1 MRLTRS
7 LPTRVEPVTRAL
19 ALQSGGVRPIKRSEM
34 TTGAHEL
41 GHGADR
47 DEAVQWEVRPGWRAY
62 IARQLGNKHL
72 TAVEWLEAVMHFLVA
87 MVLLGVAGYVLYHT
101 AYDLFSHPKD
111 QTFATVATNAV
122 NGVLFAIIIL
132 EVMRTVLAHFD
143 HGGLQLQPFLII
155 GTISAIR
162 EILSVGARLS
172 LNGTTFS
179 TEEIHTSL
187 IELGVNAGV
196 VVGLAFALVLVRR
209 LAGIREGDE

>member
-1 MRLTRS
+1 MA
-7 LPTRVEPVTRAL
+7 VEAQPRNARDQHQVPEAQRAP
-19 ALQSGGVRPIKRSEM
+19 AVRAGGLRGYLHQRFA
-34 TTGAHEL
+34 GAHL
-41 GHGADR
+41 SS
-47 DEAVQWEVRPGWRAY
+47 
-62 IARQLGNKHL
+62 
-72 TAVEWLEAVMHFLVA
+72 VEWVEAVMHYLVA

-101 AYDLFSHPKD
+101 VIDLFTPARHS
-111 QTFATVATNAV
+111 QFAATATNAV

-179 TEEIHTSL
+179 SSEIHTSL
-187 IELGVNAGV
+187 LELGVNAAV
-196 VVGLAFALVLVRR
+196 VVVLALALVLVRR
-209 LAGIREGDE
+209 LAGLREDEDD

>member
-1 MRLTRS
+1 M
-7 LPTRVEPVTRAL
+7 A
-19 ALQSGGVRPIKRSEM
+19 G
-34 TTGAHEL
+34 GAHQP
-41 GHGADR
+41 DQR
-47 DEAVQWEVRPGWRAY
+47 DTKTGLRAY
-62 IARQLGNKHL
+62 FARRLAGVHL
-72 TAVEWLEAVMHFLVA
+72 SSVEWVEAVMHYLVA

-101 AYDLFSHPKD
+101 VYDLFTAGPK
-111 QTFATVATNAV
+111 TPFAGNATNAV

-172 LNGTTFS
+172 LNGATES
-179 TEEIHTSL
+179 TSEIHTSL
-187 IELGVNAGV
+187 LELGVNAAV

-209 LAGIREGDE
+209 LAGLREDDDDR